1 MLEYRII
8 KTYPVDFLKRYRSSL
23 LRSRHDLDF
32 LKVTTNN
39 WRGYHHHTKG
49 MDFTKVAF
57 LLRKER
63 KRHLPDDVNFAI
75 LSRLAWIFLTNLPPE
90 VPINFGAKISLGIG
104 RWQ

>member
-1 MLEYRII
+1 MLDKRKI
-8 KTYPVDFLKRYRSSL
+8 KTSTVDFWNDKNQFYSIPLE
-23 LRSRHDLDF
+23 F
-32 LKVTTNN
+32 LKVSTID
-39 WRGYHHHTKG
+39 WRGYHHHING

>member
-1 MLEYRII
+1 
-8 KTYPVDFLKRYRSSL
+8 
-23 LRSRHDLDF
+23 
-32 LKVTTNN
+32 
-39 WRGYHHHTKG
+39 

-104 RWQ
+104 R